1 MLRMAYTS
9 AMSASEIVNRGGY
22 EYVVLIS
29 NKRRSFSP
37 AYSQGADTRS
47 VSALFAYEP
56 NPSPDGPKIH
66 GQNYNFDR

>member
-22 EYVVLIS
+22 EYVVLSS
-29 NKRRSFSP
+29 NKRRSFNP

-47 VSALFAYEP
+47 VSALFAYES
-56 NPSPDGPKIH
+56 NPSPDGPKIY

>member
-1 MLRMAYTS
+1 MAYTS

>member
-9 AMSASEIVNRGGY
+9 AMSASEIVNGGGY
-22 EYVVLIS
+22 EYVVLSS

-56 NPSPDGPKIH
+56 NPSPDGPKIY